1 MTGMVSCKGANL
13 GISIKFLE
21 IGTFKV
27 IMVIVLQMKQFGFT
41 VQYCIQRLPI
51 EQQTV
56 LPQIRLLSVPV
67 CRIFKAGHAQASVS
81 LCTLYGGIEIKDHD
95 SNSIVE
101 ILFHIYGSLTEITQ
115 VLLHFIIM

>member
-56 LPQIRLLSVPV
+56 
-67 CRIFKAGHAQASVS
+67 
-81 LCTLYGGIEIKDHD
+81 
-95 SNSIVE
+95 
-101 ILFHIYGSLTEITQ
+101 
-115 VLLHFIIM
+115 